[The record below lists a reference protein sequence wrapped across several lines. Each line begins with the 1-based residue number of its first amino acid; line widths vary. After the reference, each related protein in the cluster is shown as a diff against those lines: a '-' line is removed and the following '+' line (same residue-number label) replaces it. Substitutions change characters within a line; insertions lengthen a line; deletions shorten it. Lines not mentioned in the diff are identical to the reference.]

1 MSKIQQLIQV
11 IKETT
16 KRWIDI
22 TAIIATIIGSIF
34 GILAYFNGSV
44 VVTDIPSSCDGFLAN
59 DPSSY
64 VLTASVPKKEEK
76 EYLKSKVN
84 CYRDQ
89 IQKNPNNAVAYTNMG
104 EAERRLGNLEAARKA
119 HQKALEL
126 KPNLPEAMKGL
137 ALIEQKMG
145 NKVVADQAIKRVIL
159 HELNDVEAT
168 WQKAKALEA
177 KLPIKFF
184 DSFPVNKESLNFS
197 KLSQVN

>member
-11 IKETT
+11 IRETT
-16 KRWIDI
+16 KRWADI

-59 DPSSY
+59 DPSP
-64 VLTASVPKKEEK
+64 LLRISVHKKEEK
-76 EYLKSKVN
+76 EYLKSKIN
-84 CYRDQ
+84 CYRDK

-104 EAERRLGNLEAARKA
+104 EAERRLGNLEAAHKA

-126 KPNLPEAMKGL
+126 KPDLPEAMKGL
-137 ALIEQKMG
+137 ALIEQERG
-145 NKVVADQAIKRVIL
+145 NKVVADQAIKRLIL

-168 WQKAKALEA
+168 WQKAKVLEA
-177 KLPIKFF
+177 KLPIRFF
-184 DSFPVNKESLNFS
+184 DSLSVNKES
-197 KLSQVN
+197 